1 MIQLIITLPFLRPN
15 DSNQGLSFIALAVAT
30 LALSPFAFAA
40 TGIVLGDVG
49 AIEALQRSIAL
60 FRARKRIALTVT
72 VFTLVT
78 SAIQSFALGAGVDVA
93 VRVGDVLHLNLDLG
107 GLSLV
112 MVTVIVLAV
121 VMAFGSLTFTIAAIV
136 AAPQVTAFLGLTYY
150 SGGLDRARS
159 ADGVRPRRFR
169 WVSIPMAVTMVGLL
183 IAAALA
189 LPSVSP

>member
-1 MIQLIITLPFLRPN
+1 
-15 DSNQGLSFIALAVAT
+15 
-30 LALSPFAFAA
+30 
-40 TGIVLGDVG
+40 
-49 AIEALQRSIAL
+49 
-60 FRARKRIALTVT
+60 
-72 VFTLVT
+72 
-78 SAIQSFALGAGVDVA
+78 
-93 VRVGDVLHLNLDLG
+93 
-107 GLSLV
+107 